1 MNARALAS
9 LRARWLS
16 QGMQL
21 SDMLLLLLLLLLDV
35 SVQGLDIPTVNE
47 LLLTCTVNITSI
59 ISVQRMLV
67 ISLAAGHGGRGGR
80 SRGMGWVWTL
90 AAAVSDSCCC

>member
-59 ISVQRMLV
+59 ISAQHMLV
-67 ISLAAGHGGRGGR
+67 I
-80 SRGMGWVWTL
+80 
-90 AAAVSDSCCC
+90 